1 MKEQESTNKVL
12 YIVIAI
18 IIVIGAIICGVK
30 GFNVEL
36 LYSSRQQIILSNNTE
51 IDAVKIGE
59 ISRQILENKDVEV
72 QKLSKFGN
80 AVEIISTEIT
90 NEEKE
95 NIIKKVNEEY
105 GSDISNDDID
115 IISIPNTR
123 IRDVLKPYILPGI
136 ITFVVILLYFMI
148 MYNKIG
154 LNKVLLKGI
163 FIPIIAQLLYYSIIV
178 ITRIPFGRVVNSVAI
193 GIYII
198 SIGFLTICFQK
209 EKENL
214 PENDKKENDK

>member
-95 NIIKKVNEEY
+95 NIIKK
-105 GSDISNDDID
+105 
-115 IISIPNTR
+115 
-123 IRDVLKPYILPGI
+123 
-136 ITFVVILLYFMI
+136 
-148 MYNKIG
+148 
-154 LNKVLLKGI
+154 
-163 FIPIIAQLLYYSIIV
+163 
-178 ITRIPFGRVVNSVAI
+178 
-193 GIYII
+193 
-198 SIGFLTICFQK
+198 
-209 EKENL
+209 
-214 PENDKKENDK
+214 